1 MRGNFLPKIVKNTV
15 MIKRECVTAAVK
27 GEGSAHNK
35 KTSAKSDERFQ
46 GATSET
52 CLQMHFYTNPE
63 IFMLFVKYSCEPVC
77 ESVPGGRGPRN

>member
-1 MRGNFLPKIVKNTV
+1 M
-15 MIKRECVTAAVK
+15 MIKRERVTAGVK
-27 GEGSAHNK
+27 GEGSAHNKKKKK

-52 CLQMHFYTNPE
+52 CLRMHFYTSPE

-77 ESVPGGRGPRN
+77 KLVPGGRTPRN